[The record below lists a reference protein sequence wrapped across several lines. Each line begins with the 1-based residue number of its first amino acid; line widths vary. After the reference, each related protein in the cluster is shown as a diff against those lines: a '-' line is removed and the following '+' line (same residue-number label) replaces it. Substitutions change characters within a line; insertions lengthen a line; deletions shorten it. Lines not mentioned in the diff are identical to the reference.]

1 LQGVSII
8 SNFSNN
14 FQFEGITNTEK
25 LRITCLL
32 MFFDNYVSIK
42 VFKHI
47 FSAVQCGKSTSGQKS
62 DSVSTRVALAT
73 STGTTSIGKQC

>member
-1 LQGVSII
+1 
-8 SNFSNN
+8 
-14 FQFEGITNTEK
+14 
-25 LRITCLL
+25 

-47 FSAVQCGKSTSGQKS
+47 FSAVQCGKATGDQKS

-73 STGTTSIGKQC
+73 STGTKSLGKQWLVIIFRGGHIIKIGSRKY